1 MKPRDARRIHVEVE
15 PLSDARW
22 RKLDAAIE
30 GALDAEPGIAQPRE
44 PSSPRVRGRRAET
57 VFFVAAS
64 FVLASAA
71 VVALVMRSRTAPP
84 VEATSTPVPA
94 HVETGSKRSFV
105 SLGTASMD
113 VGPESA
119 VTATG
124 DDAHGFVLVL
134 ERGSVE
140 CDVAPRAGRPP
151 FVVQSGDVRV
161 RVVGTRFLV
170 RRDVDRTAVA
180 VSHGTVEVGHD
191 GVTTILHDGERWGG
205 EPGPEPSGAPDT
217 GPTTTASAPSA
228 APASPRPARSA
239 PVGPTD
245 QQLYEEAAKLEAR
258 DPDAAIASYQKLAAK
273 QGPWSA
279 NALFA
284 AGRLAAERKQ
294 SARARGLLEDYLRR
308 YPAGANA
315 EDARS
320 LLAGLR

>member
-1 MKPRDARRIHVEVE
+1 MKPPRRIQVEVE

-30 GALDAEPGIAQPRE
+30 RALDAV
-44 PSSPRVRGRRAET
+44 PSAPAPAPATPKRTAR
-57 VFFVAAS
+57 FVAGAAG
-64 FVLASAA
+64 VLAVAAA
-71 VVALVMRSRTAPP
+71 VTLFVRSRPVP
-84 VEATSTPVPA
+84 LVEATTAPVPA
-94 HVETGSKRSFV
+94 HVETGAKRSFV

-170 RRDVDRTAVA
+170 RRDVTSTVVA
-180 VSHGTVEVGHD
+180 VTHGTVEVAHD
-191 GVTTILHDGERWGG
+191 GATTVLHDGERWNG
-205 EPGPEPSGAPDT
+205 ELPPVPPSAASSPEPSPET
-217 GPTTTASAPSA
+217 STAAPS
-228 APASPRPARSA
+228 PARPVRAMA
-239 PVGPTD
+239 PGPTD
-245 QQLYEEAAKLEAR
+245 QQLYEEAARLEAR

-273 QGPWSA
+273 NGPWSA
-279 NALFA
+279 NGLFA

-294 SARARGLLEDYLRR
+294 GARARALLEDYLRH
-308 YPAGANA
+308 YPGGANA

-320 LLAGLR
+320 LLARLP